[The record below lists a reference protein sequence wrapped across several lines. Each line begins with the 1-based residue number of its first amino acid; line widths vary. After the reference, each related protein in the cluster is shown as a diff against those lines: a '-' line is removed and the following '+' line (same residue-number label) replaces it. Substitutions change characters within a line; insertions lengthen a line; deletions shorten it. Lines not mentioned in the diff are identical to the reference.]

1 MNKKIFILLL
11 ILFFSV
17 SAFSAEE
24 AKKTVSRAEVVEKLS
39 TSDFLK
45 KKIGDL
51 LNWSVGYDITKMNRT
66 NLAPTISYIAG

>member
-24 AKKTVSRAEVVEKLS
+24 AKKTVSRAEVV
-39 TSDFLK
+39 DM
-45 KKIGDL
+45 I
-51 LNWSVGYDITKMNRT
+51 
-66 NLAPTISYIAG
+66 